1 MRKPIV
7 GITMGDA
14 AGIGPEILCKSLAND
29 DCYENGNPFVLGDSR
44 VLEDIISRCNLPLK
58 VHTIRTPEEGVY
70 KQGIVDVI
78 DYKNVEPGTW
88 KYGELSSV
96 CGKAAVQYTLD
107 ACHMCMDHKIDAM
120 VSSPLNKAAMRM
132 AGYHYEGVTQI
143 IGEETGSAN
152 YGMVLLLGDLKV
164 LMYSN
169 HCSLEDACK
178 AVKKDKVL
186 DKIRLVDDG
195 MKTIFGYKNP
205 RIGVSALN
213 PHCGEGGLFGRQ
225 EIDEIGPAIADAV
238 KEGINAIGPVP
249 GDTIFVDAKNGAFD
263 VVIAMYH
270 DQANLAMKLLGFG
283 NVVTLLVGVPIIR
296 TSTGHGTAFNI
307 AGQNIANAENLHK
320 AILEAE
326 QIAAKR
332 IRDREGEE

>member
-1 MRKPIV
+1 MRSPFV

-29 DCYENGNPFVLGDSR
+29 DCYENGRPFVLGDSR
-44 VLEDIISRCNLPLK
+44 ILEDIIRKCDLPL
-58 VHTIRTPEEGVY
+58 TIHEIKSPDEGIY
-70 KQGIVDVI
+70 QKGTIDLI
-78 DYKNVEPGTW
+78 DYKNVDLDTW
-88 KYGELSSV
+88 KYGELSES
-96 CGKAAVQYTLD
+96 CGRAAVQYTLD
-107 ACHMCMDHKIDAM
+107 ACHMCMDGTIDAM
-120 VSSPLNKAAMRM
+120 VSSPLNKAAMRL

-143 IGEETGSAN
+143 IGEETKSPN
-152 YGMVLLLGDLKV
+152 YGMVLLLGNMKV

-186 DKIRLVDDG
+186 DKIRLVDNG
-195 MKTIFGYKNP
+195 LKTIFGYENP
-205 RIGVSALN
+205 SIAVSALN

-225 EIDEIGPAIADAV
+225 EIDELAPAITEAL

-249 GDTIFVDAKNGAFD
+249 GDTIFVEAKNGAYD
-263 VVIAMYH
+263 AVIAMFH

-326 QIAAKR
+326 KIAAKR
-332 IRDREGEE
+332 ISDREGK